1 MKKIKKIEIK
11 EYIIH
16 SNGKIFNKKTKK
28 FNKETKNKDGYCIVY
43 FKNKKERVHR
53 IIAKFFIENKEN
65 KPYVNHIN
73 GIKTD
78 NRAENLEWV
87 TPAENNKHAVET
99 GLIKIGEKHKL
110 AKKINVFKRD
120 STFVETIKSYRSVME
135 KYKVSKE
142 LINSHLS
149 KKEFCLEQI
158 KIDFLFSFSNK
169 IITKEKAKNKKEINV
184 FNLNGDFLEKMK
196 SISEASKKYSVPIKT
211 INNMSNK
218 NEFNPKR
225 MKTKKIF
232 SYFEKIILK

>member
-1 MKKIKKIEIK
+1 
-11 EYIIH
+11 
-16 SNGKIFNKKTKK
+16 
-28 FNKETKNKDGYCIVY
+28 
-43 FKNKKERVHR
+43 
-53 IIAKFFIENKEN
+53 
-65 KPYVNHIN
+65 
-73 GIKTD
+73 
-78 NRAENLEWV
+78 
-87 TPAENNKHAVET
+87 
-99 GLIKIGEKHKL
+99 
-110 AKKINVFKRD
+110 
-120 STFVETIKSYRSVME
+120 ME

-158 KIDFLFSFSNK
+158 KIDFLFSFLNK

-225 MKTKKIF
+225 MKTKNIF